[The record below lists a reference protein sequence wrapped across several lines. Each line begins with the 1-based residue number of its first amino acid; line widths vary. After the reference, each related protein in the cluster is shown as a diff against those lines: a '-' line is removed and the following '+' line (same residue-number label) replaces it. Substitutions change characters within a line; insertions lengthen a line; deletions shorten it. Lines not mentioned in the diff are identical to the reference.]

1 MKIRKVTIK
10 NFRAI
15 EGTIEFNNRSGVG
28 LPLLIHGRNAVG
40 KTTIFDC
47 LTLLLFRVI
56 DRKGR
61 INQGFRLDSLINNDA
76 QEMYVSADLEG
87 MFRLNPEL
95 PPQKCTLRFTC
106 KQHKTPHNTNPASQ
120 IQYRVIDVETEEEL
134 SIPIVTNCTGNII
147 GEAAEGFQTGNR
159 YNHLLEMDYTAFRSS
174 IFIAQDGFSRFFE
187 NKDARQAIITQ
198 LLNVQFNQ
206 EEEKIGNIARSKRAI
221 LRIKNKRLEELNI
234 GDTFDSWNHALDSV
248 CVSIQQCEQV
258 QNELQFQITQGN
270 QEVGALSAR
279 YQQYEE
285 HISVLQE
292 FIQSVQDLEQKEEEL
307 LGAETQERW
316 EHHTAYSSEERSSYW
331 LWKKEFDHEP
341 GQEQNFDFHLHDDS
355 NIVQIISQIESET
368 KELMYA
374 KSQAKKLEESIQRE
388 IRYLA
393 DLQAEII
400 DKESSGDVFSDD
412 EHRAYLN
419 DIGSVIGVDTS
430 WETIQK
436 LHPALQSENAENKE
450 QVHQSIVR
458 DFEYAVV
465 QKEQE
470 LQRKERLKNL
480 RIEQKEKQEVLRTKQ
495 ETLELMNESIC
506 TQLSSLSQHFAAP
519 ITAETSLEQLF
530 KELRMYNRYARMKP
544 YSDLLLAY
552 DWDDLCANILS
563 KEEERIIQNQRE
575 SIEEQEQKINV
586 MWSELIHPNLITEA
600 ENHRNA
606 RLELCTIKRSAIL
619 SIRGQLQ

>member
-174 IFIAQDGFSRFFE
+174 IFIAQDGFSQFFE

-206 EEEKIGNIARSKRAI
+206 E
-221 LRIKNKRLEELNI
+221 
-234 GDTFDSWNHALDSV
+234 
-248 CVSIQQCEQV
+248 
-258 QNELQFQITQGN
+258 
-270 QEVGALSAR
+270 
-279 YQQYEE
+279 
-285 HISVLQE
+285 
-292 FIQSVQDLEQKEEEL
+292 
-307 LGAETQERW
+307 
-316 EHHTAYSSEERSSYW
+316 
-331 LWKKEFDHEP
+331 
-341 GQEQNFDFHLHDDS
+341 
-355 NIVQIISQIESET
+355 
-368 KELMYA
+368 
-374 KSQAKKLEESIQRE
+374 
-388 IRYLA
+388 
-393 DLQAEII
+393 
-400 DKESSGDVFSDD
+400 
-412 EHRAYLN
+412 
-419 DIGSVIGVDTS
+419 
-430 WETIQK
+430 
-436 LHPALQSENAENKE
+436 
-450 QVHQSIVR
+450 
-458 DFEYAVV
+458 
-465 QKEQE
+465 
-470 LQRKERLKNL
+470 
-480 RIEQKEKQEVLRTKQ
+480 
-495 ETLELMNESIC
+495 
-506 TQLSSLSQHFAAP
+506 
-519 ITAETSLEQLF
+519 
-530 KELRMYNRYARMKP
+530 
-544 YSDLLLAY
+544 
-552 DWDDLCANILS
+552 
-563 KEEERIIQNQRE
+563 
-575 SIEEQEQKINV
+575 
-586 MWSELIHPNLITEA
+586 
-600 ENHRNA
+600 
-606 RLELCTIKRSAIL
+606 
-619 SIRGQLQ
+619 